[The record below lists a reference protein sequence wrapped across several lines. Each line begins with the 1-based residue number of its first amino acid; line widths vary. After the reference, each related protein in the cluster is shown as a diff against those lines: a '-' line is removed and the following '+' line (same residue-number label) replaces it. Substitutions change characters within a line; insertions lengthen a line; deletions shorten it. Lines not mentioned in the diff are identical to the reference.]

1 MEEFKIKG
9 DFIEL
14 IKLLKASGLCG
25 TGGEAKTIVEEGLV
39 LVNNEIELR
48 KRKKLIEGD
57 VVSVDEIK
65 VKISK

>member
-14 IKLLKASGLCG
+14 IKLLKATGLCG